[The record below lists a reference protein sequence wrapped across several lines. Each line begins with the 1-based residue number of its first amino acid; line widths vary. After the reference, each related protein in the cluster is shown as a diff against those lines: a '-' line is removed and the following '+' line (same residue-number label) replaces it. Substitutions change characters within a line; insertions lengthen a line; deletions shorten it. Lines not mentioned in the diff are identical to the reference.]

1 MKGYSS
7 EIPEN
12 CASARVE
19 GTNTSHKDL
28 IQVCAAIRNRKADW
42 AVSFLEKVADGEVP
56 VLYRS
61 YNKKIGHRRE
71 LGGRKGRYPQKAA
84 KAVLKLLQSAMANGR
99 VAGLGEEFTI
109 LTASANT
116 KEVYPRMAPKGRR
129 VRSALRTSRIE
140 IILKGSE
147 APKGVSVTAPKRQA
161 VGSKAPGAPLSAD
174 NREPKKAEAKPET
187 KTVNAAKPESGP
199 KPEAAK
205 PETAKPAAPPTNIM
219 KEEAKAQ
226 HEHKHEAEKN
236 LEHEKARPAKPHQ
249 HGENEKR

>member
-28 IQVCAAIRNRKADW
+28 IQVCAAIRNKKADW

-147 APKGVSVTAPKRQA
+147 VPKGVSVTAPKKPEAKSTAKVEAKLA
-161 VGSKAPGAPLSAD
+161 VPAQKPAIA
-174 NREPKKAEAKPET
+174 NVAKPEQ
-187 KTVNAAKPESGP
+187 P
-199 KPEAAK
+199 KAPEAAK
-205 PETAKPAAPPTNIM
+205 PVVPPTNIM

>member
-19 GTNTSHKDL
+19 GTNVSHKDL
-28 IQVCAAIRNRKADW
+28 IQVCAAIRYKKADW
-42 AVSFLEKVADGEVP
+42 AVSFLEKVAEGEVP

-147 APKGVSVTAPKRQA
+147 VPKGVSVTAPKKQEA
-161 VGSKAPGAPLSAD
+161 
-174 NREPKKAEAKPET
+174 KKVEAKPEA
-187 KTVNAAKPESGP
+187 KTVNAAKPEQP
-199 KPEAAK
+199 KA
-205 PETAKPAAPPTNIM
+205 PETAKPVVPPTNIM